1 MASCKDNGCVL
12 RRTTGGA
19 VSIRVAIDGARHRER
34 RGSTGRQDRSG
45 RAERR
50 AGRPGRVVRVGLRD
64 ARAARG
70 CVAWPA
76 DASASLACVLC
87 SSVCLHVGKLHAVC
101 VLLERE
107 RKEMVFAFAWTGKEE
122 GSCFCKC
129 RQEHV
134 AGQWS

>member
-1 MASCKDNGCVL
+1 MKLLACM
-12 RRTTGGA
+12 
-19 VSIRVAIDGARHRER
+19 H
-34 RGSTGRQDRSG
+34 
-45 RAERR
+45 
-50 AGRPGRVVRVGLRD
+50 
-64 ARAARG
+64 G

-87 SSVCLHVGKLHAVC
+87 SSVCLHVCKLHAVC

-122 GSCFCKC
+122 GGCFCKC